1 MYACV
6 MQPFSP
12 GSSRPQSPEE
22 AVIMLVMEASRRFRS
37 RDPEDQVDPSSFP
50 LAKQLMCHDAMR
62 VTDVA
67 TRLGL
72 DASTVSRQIKH
83 LEDKGLVER
92 TPDPADGRA
101 SLVQISAAGQASMQ
115 AAFRRRYERI
125 RAVLEPWTDDDRA
138 RLQEL
143 LTRLADDLA
152 AASDRDRD
160 AGASASTNTPT
171 TSQPETKVLS

>member
-1 MYACV
+1 
-6 MQPFSP
+6 
-12 GSSRPQSPEE
+12 
-22 AVIMLVMEASRRFRS
+22 
-37 RDPEDQVDPSSFP
+37 
-50 LAKQLMCHDAMR
+50 
-62 VTDVA
+62 
-67 TRLGL
+67 
-72 DASTVSRQIKH
+72 
-83 LEDKGLVER
+83 
-92 TPDPADGRA
+92 
-101 SLVQISAAGQASMQ
+101 MQ

-160 AGASASTNTPT
+160 AGASASASTRTPT